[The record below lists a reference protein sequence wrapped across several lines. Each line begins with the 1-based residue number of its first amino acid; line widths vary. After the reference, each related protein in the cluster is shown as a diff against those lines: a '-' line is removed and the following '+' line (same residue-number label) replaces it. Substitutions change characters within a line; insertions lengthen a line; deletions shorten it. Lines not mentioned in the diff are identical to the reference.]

1 MAGPWRK
8 LLFAILTLAVL
19 AVLVIYSRG
28 AIHEQFNWAR
38 LVRAVQ
44 ASRPSY
50 LILSVA
56 AMFAAY
62 AIRAV
67 RWQVFCRSLGPCSF
81 LNVYNG
87 TLMGYAGLFLLG
99 RAGEPIRPLLLAR
112 KCRFTVSS
120 MFGIWL
126 LERLFDLGATAVL
139 LGLTLMLRSRML
151 ATGEGAAWQAK
162 FRATGGFLLAAVAGL
177 LVLVVYFRLHGAG
190 ALDRRLARWRAR
202 EGWRS
207 RLAMQFGGF
216 IDGLQAIR
224 TVGDLLL
231 ALAYSAAHW
240 ALIAV
245 VYLWIAQSFG
255 GRLAE
260 IDFRGALLV
269 LIFTLV
275 GSTVQLPGVGGGTQ
289 VLAFIAFTRIFGIE
303 QEPAAAAAIVLW
315 LITSAAVASV
325 GAPLLI
331 HEGWSMADLRRLAR
345 SEAEAEKAAT
355 HLSAAADAP
364 IEEAAAPAADGGG
377 DLPR

>member
-8 LLFAILTLAVL
+8 ILFAILTLAVL
-19 AVLVIYSRG
+19 AGLVIYSRG
-28 AIHEQFNWAR
+28 TMHQQFNWVRLARAVKAAR
-38 LVRAVQ
+38 L
-44 ASRPSY
+44 SY

-56 AMFAAY
+56 AMFVAY
-62 AIRAV
+62 AIRAL

-81 LNVYNG
+81 LSVYSG
-87 TLMGYAGLFLLG
+87 TLMGYAALFVLG

-112 KCRFTVSS
+112 KCRFTISS

-126 LERLFDLGATAVL
+126 LERLFDLGATAAL
-139 LGLTLMLRSRML
+139 LGLSLMLPSRML
-151 ATGEGAAWQAK
+151 ATGEGAEWQTK
-162 FRATGGFLLAAVAGL
+162 FRATGVLLLAGVAGL
-177 LVLVVYFRLHGAG
+177 LALVVYFRVHGAG
-190 ALDRRLARWRAR
+190 ALDRRLAGWRAR

-207 RLAMQFGGF
+207 RLAGQFGGF
-216 IDGLQAIR
+216 SDGLQAIR
-224 TVGDLLL
+224 SMGDLVL

-240 ALIAV
+240 GLIAV

-315 LITSAAVASV
+315 LISFAAVTAV
-325 GAPLLI
+325 GVPLLI

-345 SEAEAEKAAT
+345 SEAESEKAGT
-355 HLSAAADAP
+355 HISAAADTP
-364 IEEAAAPAADGGG
+364 SGEAAAPEADRGG
-377 DLPR
+377 DSAQ

>member
-1 MAGPWRK
+1 MSGPWRK
-8 LLFAILTLAVL
+8 ILFAILTLAVL
-19 AVLVIYSRG
+19 ALLVIYSRG
-28 AIHEQFNWAR
+28 AIHGQFNWPRLARALKAAR
-38 LVRAVQ
+38 L
-44 ASRPSY
+44 SY

-62 AIRAV
+62 AIRAL
-67 RWQVFCRSLGPCSF
+67 RWQVFCRSLGRCSF
-81 LNVYNG
+81 LSVYNG
-87 TLMGYAGLFLLG
+87 TLMGYAGLFVLG

-112 KCRFTVSS
+112 KCRFTISS

-139 LGLTLMLRSRML
+139 LGLSLLLPSRML
-151 ATGEGAAWQAK
+151 ATGAGTDWQAK
-162 FRATGGFLLAAVAGL
+162 FRVTGVFLLAGVAGL
-177 LVLVVYFRLHGAG
+177 LALVVYFRVHGAG
-190 ALDRRLARWRAR
+190 AMDRQLARWRAR

-207 RLAMQFGGF
+207 RLALQFGEF
-216 IDGLQAIR
+216 IAGLQAIR
-224 TVGDLLL
+224 SIGDLVL

-240 ALIAV
+240 GLIAV

-255 GRLAE
+255 GQLAE

-289 VLAFIAFTRIFGIE
+289 VLAFIAFTQLFGIE

-315 LITSAAVASV
+315 LISFAAVTAV
-325 GAPLLI
+325 GVPLLI

-345 SEAEAEKAAT
+345 SEAENENAGT
-355 HLSAAADAP
+355 HISAAADTP
-364 IEEAAAPAADGGG
+364 SGEAAAPEVDRGG
-377 DLPR
+377 DSTR

>member
-8 LLFAILTLAVL
+8 ILFAILTLAVL
-19 AVLVIYSRG
+19 AGLVIYSRG
-28 AIHEQFNWAR
+28 TMHQQFNWVRLARAVKAAR
-38 LVRAVQ
+38 L
-44 ASRPSY
+44 SY

-56 AMFAAY
+56 AMFVAY
-62 AIRAV
+62 AIRAL

-81 LNVYNG
+81 LSVYSG
-87 TLMGYAGLFLLG
+87 TLMGYAALFVLG

-112 KCRFTVSS
+112 KCRFTISS

-126 LERLFDLGATAVL
+126 LERLFDLGATAAL
-139 LGLTLMLRSRML
+139 LGLSLMLPSRML
-151 ATGEGAAWQAK
+151 ATGEGAEWQTK
-162 FRATGGFLLAAVAGL
+162 FRATGVLLLAGVAGL
-177 LVLVVYFRLHGAG
+177 LALVVYFRVHGAG
-190 ALDRRLARWRAR
+190 ALDRRLAGWRAR

-207 RLAMQFGGF
+207 RLAGQFGGF
-216 IDGLQAIR
+216 SDGLQAIR
-224 TVGDLLL
+224 SMGDLVL

-240 ALIAV
+240 GLIAV

-315 LITSAAVASV
+315 LISFAAVTAV
-325 GAPLLI
+325 GVPLLI

-345 SEAEAEKAAT
+345 SEAESEKART
-355 HLSAAADAP
+355 HISAAADTP
-364 IEEAAAPAADGGG
+364 SGEAAAPEADRGG
-377 DLPR
+377 DSAQ